1 LIDVNTRNR
10 VLMGHT
16 GPWFDPVCFDYK
28 HLGGADEA
36 SWDGSLVHLRDYR
49 LYPSATAVRQFDET
63 PPAKEI
69 VRAVGGHRR
78 TDGCPARAP
87 LHLVSEAQQLGILQL
102 PAGSPSG
109 AKEDAN
115 AILSIFFRLL
125 VPLAP
130 HVYEVDLRQRRASA
144 EKEQVAQRQGED
156 KVQQNRERAQLIQ
169 QIRQELELQHPG
181 ISKKALDR
189 LLARTLAESNR

>member
-1 LIDVNTRNR
+1 
-10 VLMGHT
+10 MGHT
-16 GPWFDPVCFDYK
+16 GPWFDPDCFDYK
-28 HLGGADEA
+28 HVASANEA
-36 SWDGSLVHLRDYR
+36 SWDGALAHLREYR

-87 LHLVSEAQQLGILQL
+87 VHLVSEAQQLGIVQG
-102 PAGSPSG
+102 PAGAPGGG

-115 AILSIFFRLL
+115 AILSIFYRLL

-130 HVYEVDLRQRRASA
+130 HVYEVDLMQRRASA
-144 EKEQVAQRQGED
+144 ENEQAAQRPDENR
-156 KVQQNRERAQLIQ
+156 VRQNRARAQLVQ

-189 LLARTLAESNR
+189 LLARTLAESNGNART

>member
-16 GPWFDPVCFDYK
+16 DPWFDPACFDYK
-28 HLGGADEA
+28 HLTSADEA
-36 SWDGSLVHLRDYR
+36 SWDGSLAHLQDCR
-49 LYPSATAVRQFDET
+49 LYPSSAAVRQFDET

-87 LHLVSEAQQLGILQL
+87 LHLVSEAQQLGIVQR
-102 PAGSPSG
+102 PAGAPSTG

-115 AILSIFFRLL
+115 AILSIFYRLL

-130 HVYEVDLRQRRASA
+130 HVYEVDLRQRRALA
-144 EKEQVAQRQGED
+144 ETEQAGRTQRED
-156 KVQQNRERAQLIQ
+156 RVRQNRAQLIQ
-169 QIRQELELQHPG
+169 QLRQELELQHPG